1 MHRGISLEILQSRLA
16 RFVRRGRVLCVLT
29 LLLFFFWSQ
38 LSSASIFVIFPQECT
53 YRAFCSYRSYPQ
65 LPFFLFFD
73 SSLSFSSAPLPETS
87 HHSLNGDGGSD
98 LISKKLQRAD
108 LRYARIYTNKGA
120 TLRPASYINKT
131 EGYRVLNTR
140 VVSLGWDGRRGR
152 GGTVAKRRGDS
163 PRNITNG
170 LRMARSSCMG
180 YTLSSMICTGFP
192 LFPIAFF
199 PYSTSVPDESTIFPL
214 QGNILEFVERCG

>member
-16 RFVRRGRVLCVLT
+16 RSVRRGRVSCVLS
-29 LLLFFFWSQ
+29 LLLFFF
-38 LSSASIFVIFPQECT
+38 LGSIIIRLYFRHFFPRMYLPRILLVSVIPSTTF
-53 YRAFCSYRSYPQ
+53 FSLFRSFS
-65 LPFFLFFD
+65 LFFLRP
-73 SSLSFSSAPLPETS
+73 SETS
-87 HHSLNGDGGSD
+87 YHSLNGDGGSD

-108 LRYARIYTNKGA
+108 LRYARVYTNKGA

-163 PRNITNG
+163 APRTIANG
-170 LRMARSSCMG
+170 LRMARSSCMD
-180 YTLSSMICTGFP
+180 YTLSSMIYTGIP

-199 PYSTSVPDESTIFPL
+199 PYSTSVPGESTIFPL
-214 QGNILEFVERCG
+214 